1 MRTLTGLVL
10 GTVLAIGLGCVKSDW
25 IDRTLVTENVTGVWE
40 GSMITS
46 SGAPMVR
53 DEVRFE
59 LEQKGPAVTGLF
71 RGKLYGV
78 APSGTVLLEGS
89 IAGDVFKFRDTRGT
103 LSGELTVGGDEMTGQ
118 GVSGHNRPVTLRL
131 RRVDSVAPPR

>member
-1 MRTLTGLVL
+1 
-10 GTVLAIGLGCVKSDW
+10 
-25 IDRTLVTENVTGVWE
+25 
-40 GSMITS
+40 
-46 SGAPMVR
+46 
-53 DEVRFE
+53 
-59 LEQKGPAVTGLF
+59 
-71 RGKLYGV
+71 LYGV

-103 LSGELTVGGDEMTGQ
+103 LFGELTVGGDEMTGQ